1 MLSYIKR
8 KLSESDSGVNSVAT
22 VTSSCGGN
30 SGSGSGTGGS
40 GSGTA
45 GSSSSS
51 SSGGGSIS
59 GRSHNADELVRK
71 TSQMSMDDEAIAFGE
86 DALLQELG
94 YRNATDLQETIY
106 DLLRGI
112 RDPEKPCTLEDLNVI
127 YEDGIFVLPPT
138 RSNVSVVRIEF
149 NPTVPHCSLATLI
162 GLCIRVKV
170 ERGLPHNIKLDIFI
184 KKGAHQTEEEINKQI
199 NDKERIAAA
208 MENPNLRNLVENC
221 IKDEE

>member
-8 KLSESDSGVNSVAT
+8 KLSESDGGGGGASSGTT
-22 VTSSCGGN
+22 VTSSCGGGI
-30 SGSGSGTGGS
+30 SSSDGSGNTGS
-40 GSGTA
+40 T
-45 GSSSSS
+45 
-51 SSGGGSIS
+51 
-59 GRSHNADELVRK
+59 ADELVRK
-71 TSQMSMDDEAIAFGE
+71 TSQMSMDDEAIAVGE
-86 DALLQELG
+86 DALLHELG

-127 YEDGIFVLPPT
+127 YEEGIFVMPPT

-162 GLCIRVKV
+162 GLCIRIKV
-170 ERGLPHNIKLDIFI
+170 ERGLPHNIKLDIYI

-208 MENPNLRNLVENC
+208 MENPNLRELVENC

>member
-8 KLSESDSGVNSVAT
+8 KLSESDSVA
-22 VTSSCGGN
+22 
-30 SGSGSGTGGS
+30 
-40 GSGTA
+40 
-45 GSSSSS
+45 SSSSNS
-51 SSGGGSIS
+51 NSNSNGSTT
-59 GRSHNADELVRK
+59 AAELVRK
-71 TSQMSMDDEAIAFGE
+71 TSQMSLDNGAIAYGE
-86 DALLQELG
+86 DALLHELG

-106 DLLRGI
+106 DLLRTI

-127 YEDGIFVLPPT
+127 YEDGIFVMQPT

-170 ERGLPHNIKLDIFI
+170 ERGLPHNIKLDIYI

-208 MENPNLRNLVENC
+208 MENPNLRELVENC

>member
-8 KLSESDSGVNSVAT
+8 KLSESDGGTSVVP
-22 VTSSCGGN
+22 VTSSCGGGVSSSN
-30 SGSGSGTGGS
+30 
-40 GSGTA
+40 
-45 GSSSSS
+45 SSSSNS
-51 SSGGGSIS
+51 NSVGGRTS
-59 GRSHNADELVRK
+59 ADDLVRK
-71 TSQMSMDDEAIAFGE
+71 TSQMSMDNEAIAYGE

-170 ERGLPHNIKLDIFI
+170 ERGLPHNIKLDIYI
-184 KKGAHQTEEEINKQI
+184 KKGAHQTEDEINKQI

-208 MENPNLRNLVENC
+208 MENPNLRELVENC

>member
-8 KLSESDSGVNSVAT
+8 KLSESDSVA
-22 VTSSCGGN
+22 
-30 SGSGSGTGGS
+30 SGSNINSSNSNSNGST
-40 GSGTA
+40 TA
-45 GSSSSS
+45 
-51 SSGGGSIS
+51 
-59 GRSHNADELVRK
+59 AELVRK
-71 TSQMSMDDEAIAFGE
+71 TSQMSLDNGAIAYGE
-86 DALLQELG
+86 DALLHELG

-106 DLLRGI
+106 DLLRTI
-112 RDPEKPCTLEDLNVI
+112 RDPEKPCTLEDLSVI
-127 YEDGIFVLPPT
+127 YEDGIFVMQPT

-170 ERGLPHNIKLDIFI
+170 ERGLPHNIKLDIYI

-208 MENPNLRNLVENC
+208 MENPNLRELVENC

>member
-8 KLSESDSGVNSVAT
+8 KLSESDGGTSVVP
-22 VTSSCGGN
+22 VTSSCGGDVSSSN
-30 SGSGSGTGGS
+30 
-40 GSGTA
+40 
-45 GSSSSS
+45 SSSSS
-51 SSGGGSIS
+51 NSNSNSVGGRTS
-59 GRSHNADELVRK
+59 ADDLVRK
-71 TSQMSMDDEAIAFGE
+71 TSQMSMDNEAIAYGE

-170 ERGLPHNIKLDIFI
+170 ERGLPHNIKLDIYI
-184 KKGAHQTEEEINKQI
+184 KKGAHQTEDEINKQI

-208 MENPNLRNLVENC
+208 MENPNLRELVENC